1 MCQCGM
7 VSRPWSKRGSLP
19 TLGQTWSNERLSRST
34 RLKVSSGGVRAA
46 HGTIRMGRIPLGCAV
61 AARRSAARARPA
73 RPHRGVETLESRDR
87 PRFKEASPN
96 FLGDNRT
103 R

>member
-1 MCQCGM
+1 M
-7 VSRPWSKRGSLP
+7 
-19 TLGQTWSNERLSRST
+19 
-34 RLKVSSGGVRAA
+34 GG
-46 HGTIRMGRIPLGCAV
+46 IPLGCAV

-73 RPHRGVETLESRDR
+73 RPHLGVETLESGDR

>member
-1 MCQCGM
+1 M
-7 VSRPWSKRGSLP
+7 
-19 TLGQTWSNERLSRST
+19 
-34 RLKVSSGGVRAA
+34 AA
-46 HGTIRMGRIPLGCAV
+46 HGTIRTGWIPSGWAVTARHSTGRAG
-61 AARRSAARARPA
+61 PA
-73 RPHRGVETLESRDR
+73 RPHRGVETLESSDR